1 MSDDDDRDDYGSHAA
16 DEPTAM
22 WGGDMLQELGLDKAP
37 SEPPKGP
44 AQPSAESKGTS
55 VQVTLA
61 STQDGAKRSQKKAA
75 PRSQA
80 VQWAVLVIG
89 ALALAAAAFF
99 LVRALR

>member
-1 MSDDDDRDDYGSHAA
+1 MSDDDDDDDLLSHAA

-22 WGGDMLQELGLDKAP
+22 WGGDMLEQLGLDRAP

-44 AQPSAESKGTS
+44 AQPVAPKGAS
-55 VQVTLA
+55 VQVSLGQA
-61 STQDGAKRSQKKAA
+61 GAPKKAPNEHT

-80 VQWAVLVIG
+80 VQWVVLVVG

-99 LVRALR
+99 VVRWLR